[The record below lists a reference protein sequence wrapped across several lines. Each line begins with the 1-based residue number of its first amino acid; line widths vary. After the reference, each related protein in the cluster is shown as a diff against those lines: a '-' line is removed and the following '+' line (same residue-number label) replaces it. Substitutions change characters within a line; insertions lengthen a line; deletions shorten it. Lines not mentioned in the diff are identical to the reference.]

1 MRTAGRRFASTTA
14 APATSAQPIKVLHST
29 NNASGAVLGN
39 IEATWTK
46 LPKEEQYEVYRTLED
61 VQKKDWKQL
70 TVDEKKACE
79 YAEAEMC
86 GWRGKDLCGSR
97 RIDECDG
104 WKDIERVLGGQGDRS
119 AGYGGLSFRH
129 DIRMVGVETRRLVCS
144 VEGEHC
150 EAMEA
155 RGSIGGAS
163 VGDARMDVGGKGPMP
178 SDCLT
183 CGTESLH
190 RSLAEEEQHHDGSK
204 LQSLYALAAAGYSS
218 FENGTFAD
226 IPFRQL
232 TLSHT
237 VLTDLEHPSTPPETR
252 CESSSV
258 RLSPSEPPS
267 PSSPHSGQPHLPL
280 PRR

>member
-1 MRTAGRRFASTTA
+1 MEDCLFVTT
-14 APATSAQPIKVLHST
+14 
-29 NNASGAVLGN
+29 
-39 IEATWTK
+39 
-46 LPKEEQYEVYRTLED
+46 
-61 VQKKDWKQL
+61 
-70 TVDEKKACE
+70 
-79 YAEAEMC
+79 YAWLA
-86 GWRGKDLCGSR
+86 WS
-97 RIDECDG
+97 
-104 WKDIERVLGGQGDRS
+104 
-119 AGYGGLSFRH
+119 
-129 DIRMVGVETRRLVCS
+129 TRRLVCS
-144 VEGEHC
+144 VEGERC
-150 EAMEA
+150 KAMEE
-155 RGSIGGAS
+155 RGFIGGAS

-204 LQSLYALAAAGYSS
+204 LQSLYALAAAGYSA